1 MTQIVQRC
9 PEAEASGEPREP
21 VRHRVWVHGL
31 PAGRVEGEHIG
42 VVGEP
47 HAAGPRPFYAATSM
61 LVQELHPVV
70 GERQPASAP
79 QGQMAKR
86 RQDGALDVA
95 L

>member
-1 MTQIVQRC
+1 
-9 PEAEASGEPREP
+9 
-21 VRHRVWVHGL
+21 
-31 PAGRVEGEHIG
+31 
-42 VVGEP
+42 
-47 HAAGPRPFYAATSM
+47 M